1 MKVLETKL
9 VLQAVQA
16 NLNSFIL
23 TQGKAEIVGTDL
35 FTEEMLDKFDLLLDQ
50 AITRYLEV
58 LEDM

>member
-1 MKVLETKL
+1 MKALETKS

-23 TQGKAEIVGTDL
+23 TQGKSEIVGTDD

-50 AITRYLEV
+50 AIARYLEV